1 MSTLTYNFPGSPQI
15 PIEYLKKRA
24 IININN
30 IFGKMLLSSLP
41 ALRQHPLRKNKKGCL
56 RVMNKRN
63 NKENIEKKLT
73 RSFFIV
79 SSITAVAAIVGLIAI
94 IVICNRYSYALHNFG
109 FAQGDIGK
117 AMFEFADI
125 RSSLRAAIGYDE
137 KDAIDTVVTQH
148 KDGKAAFEQAF
159 DNVKNTIVSKDGKET
174 YEAIQ
179 AELENYWMLDEQI
192 MQLGAS
198 TDRELCK
205 QAQEMA
211 LNDLTPAYNSIY
223 DKLNELLEV
232 KVNEGNKL
240 SQILVIT
247 SWILA
252 VLILGVIATAM
263 FISMKFGKF
272 TAKNIAT
279 PLKELGTRLESF
291 AKGDLSSPLPMAG
304 TGDEVED
311 MERNAIHMADI
322 LSAIIYDMEQLLGE
336 MAKGDYTV
344 KTQIRENYTGDFD
357 KMYQSMRGLKHQ
369 MADTLRSIGEASE
382 QVQAGSGHLA
392 EASQDLAEGATEQ
405 ANAVEELHATISD
418 ITQTMVKSV
427 ERAEESYQKAQDYA
441 LEADNTHK
449 EMDSMM
455 AAMGRINETS
465 ARIGDIISEIEA
477 IAAQTNLLSLNASI
491 EAARAGEAG
500 RGFSVVADEI
510 RDLADQSAKAAIDTR
525 ELIEN
530 SIREV
535 TEGNRAAQKV
545 SETITYVVNGIG
557 QIAEFSQ
564 NLKSIV
570 NSQAE
575 AMHQAEIG
583 VNQISGVVQD
593 NAATAQEASA
603 TSQQLS
609 AQALNLDELIGQF
622 QLNSQT

>member
-1 MSTLTYNFPGSPQI
+1 
-15 PIEYLKKRA
+15 
-24 IININN
+24 
-30 IFGKMLLSSLP
+30 
-41 ALRQHPLRKNKKGCL
+41 
-56 RVMNKRN
+56 
-63 NKENIEKKLT
+63 
-73 RSFFIV
+73 
-79 SSITAVAAIVGLIAI
+79 
-94 IVICNRYSYALHNFG
+94 
-109 FAQGDIGK
+109 
-117 AMFEFADI
+117 
-125 RSSLRAAIGYDE
+125 
-137 KDAIDTVVTQH
+137 
-148 KDGKAAFEQAF
+148 
-159 DNVKNTIVSKDGKET
+159 
-174 YEAIQ
+174 
-179 AELENYWMLDEQI
+179 
-192 MQLGAS
+192 
-198 TDRELCK
+198 
-205 QAQEMA
+205 
-211 LNDLTPAYNSIY
+211 
-223 DKLNELLEV
+223 
-232 KVNEGNKL
+232 
-240 SQILVIT
+240 
-247 SWILA
+247 
-252 VLILGVIATAM
+252 
-263 FISMKFGKF
+263 
-272 TAKNIAT
+272 
-279 PLKELGTRLESF
+279 
-291 AKGDLSSPLPMAG
+291 
-304 TGDEVED
+304 
-311 MERNAIHMADI
+311 
-322 LSAIIYDMEQLLGE
+322 
-336 MAKGDYTV
+336 
-344 KTQIRENYTGDFD
+344 
-357 KMYQSMRGLKHQ
+357 
-369 MADTLRSIGEASE
+369 
-382 QVQAGSGHLA
+382 
-392 EASQDLAEGATEQ
+392 
-405 ANAVEELHATISD
+405 ELHATISD

-427 ERAEESYQKAQDYA
+427 ERAEESYQQAQDYA